1 VSRRVEVGW
10 THPETE
16 DEYRVECS
24 VGPGQPEIRWGESAQ
39 PALAGEVEILRVV
52 EDAPGGVERPDLIAA
67 VEADWERIEEAA
79 LIEAEEAEIGEWDA
93 EQDRRS
99 DEAREARA
107 LGTNW

>member
-16 DEYRVECS
+16 EDFRVECS

-39 PALAGEVEILRVV
+39 PALAGEVEILRVT

-67 VEADWERIEEAA
+67 VEADWDLIEE
-79 LIEAEEAEIGEWDA
+79 
-93 EQDRRS
+93 
-99 DEAREARA
+99 RA
-107 LGTNW
+107 LETACEDEESEYEAAMDLKADCERDARRFGW